1 VVHSRQVAAASV
13 ARDLA
18 LTAARGEPL
27 GPLLPAVVD
36 VLRADTGVGL
46 THLRRTALGVHVSV
60 EVAGSPPVTAEMGRL
75 AAEVAD
81 QHPAI
86 PVLSASG
93 AVRVSDLVPIR
104 DFWHTEV
111 YARMHGHVGGRYPV
125 AVMLHSSATDV
136 VFLGAH
142 RGGVDF
148 RTEDVEL
155 LEAIQRPW
163 SAALAFRAALDA
175 TTEALRGS
183 SHGVGPL
190 SHTASPALLP
200 LSTVCADY
208 RPTQR
213 EAEVLALAAVGWTN
227 LRIARRL
234 GITERTVRKH
244 LSSVYEQSGLH
255 GRAAAA
261 AWWAAQQERG

>member
-1 VVHSRQVAAASV
+1 MSQSREVAAASA

-18 LTAARGEPL
+18 VAAARGESL
-27 GPLLPAVVD
+27 APLLPVVVE
-36 VLRADTGVGL
+36 VLRADAGVGL
-46 THLRRTALGVHVSV
+46 TRLRRTAQGVDVTV
-60 EVAGSPPVTAEMGRL
+60 QVAGSAPITAEMGRL

-86 PVLSASG
+86 PLLSTSG

-125 AVMLHSSATDV
+125 AVMLHSSPTDV

-142 RGGVDF
+142 RAAVDF
-148 RTEDVEL
+148 RTEDLHL
-155 LEAIQRPW
+155 LEAIQRPLG
-163 SAALAFRAALDA
+163 AALAFRAALDE
-175 TTEALRGS
+175 TTAALRGERPS
-183 SHGVGPL
+183 LPSGTVDLVHEPV
-190 SHTASPALLP
+190 TAL
-200 LSTVCADY
+200 CAAY
-208 RPTQR
+208 RPTRR
-213 EAEVLALAAVGWTN
+213 EGEVLALAAAGWTN

-244 LSSVYEQSGLH
+244 LSSVYEQSGRR

-261 AWWAAQQERG
+261 AWWVAMQDLD